1 MSNFPAAELTQAS
14 LFGFMLLVLVAVAAR
29 HPGIKSIGW
38 WLVVAGLGALVAG
51 ALLGVLRGATGGEL
65 PVRAAELGLTF
76 GGLVAAGAGL
86 LRWNPVL
93 RYVSMYQK
101 MLEESEEARAAAR
114 DSEARLRLA
123 FDAGKTGGWEVDL
136 ETGKLLWSEGVQD
149 LLGQPGKK
157 AGGVRPEFA
166 KTVHPEDASRAQATV
181 SDALEGGTDYHAEF
195 RVIWPDDEAVHW
207 LASRGHFVEDSETG
221 RKRLLGA
228 LIDITDTK
236 AAEEALQHQA
246 DHDSLTG
253 LPNRLLFSRRLD
265 ASIARTPDEAMSVL
279 LLDLD
284 RFKEVNDTFGHPL
297 GDHLLR
303 EVARRLR
310 RTVRDTDIVAR
321 LGGDEF
327 AILLPATNPLGS
339 SVAATKVLQEFDEPF
354 VIQGKTLRIGTS
366 IGIASYPRHAS
377 DSAGIM
383 RLADVAMYV
392 AKRTNSGYS
401 VYRVD
406 LDEHTPAKL
415 ALESDLRTGIDRGE
429 LRLDFQPKI
438 EIKTRKLIGFEA
450 LVRWQHPERG
460 LLAPD
465 EFISLSERTSL
476 IIPLTSWV
484 LDTAL
489 KACCRWRIA
498 GYDVGVAVNVSADSV
513 QSVRLPDQIAGLLES
528 NYVPPRSLE
537 LEITESVLMDNPAH
551 ALDVVSR
558 LSGMGIRVSI
568 DDFGSGYSSLAYLKR
583 LPVDAIKIDK
593 AFVLNMSTDA
603 DDASIVRST
612 IELGHNLG
620 MKVIAEGVE
629 NIEVWDLL
637 ASGGCDIAQG
647 YYMSRPIPSDD
658 VLAWLQEQTEYAVD
672 LVSRQSKVA

>member
-1 MSNFPAAELTQAS
+1 MSDFPTAELAQAPF
-14 LFGFMLLVLVAVAAR
+14 FGLMLLVLVAAAVR

-51 ALLGVLRGATGGEL
+51 ALLGVLRGATGGWL
-65 PVRAAELGLTF
+65 PARAAEIVLTF
-76 GGLVAAGAGL
+76 GGIFVVGMGL

-93 RYVSMYQK
+93 RYVSIYQRL
-101 MLEESEEARAAAR
+101 LEESEQARAAAR
-114 DSEARLRLA
+114 DGEARLRLA
-123 FDAGKTGGWEVDL
+123 FDAGKSGGWEVDL
-136 ETGKLLWSEGVQD
+136 ETGELLWSEGAQG
-149 LLGQPGKK
+149 LLGRPGKK
-157 AGGVRPEFA
+157 FEGLRPEFS
-166 KTVHPEDASRAQATV
+166 KTVHPEDASSAQAAV
-181 SDALEGGTDYHAEF
+181 VAALESGTDYHAEF
-195 RVIWPDDEAVHW
+195 RVIWPDDDSVHW
-207 LASRGHFVEDSETG
+207 LASRGQFVEDPDTG

-228 LIDITDTK
+228 LIDITETK
-236 AAEEALQHQA
+236 VAEEALQYQA

-265 ASIARTPDEAMSVL
+265 AAIANTSDESMSVL

-284 RFKEVNDTFGHPL
+284 RFREANDTFGHPL
-297 GDHLLR
+297 GDKLLR
-303 EVARRLR
+303 EVAKRLR
-310 RTVRDTDIVAR
+310 RAVRDTDIVAR

-354 VIQGKTLRIGTS
+354 VIENKTLRIGTS

-392 AKRTNSGYS
+392 AKRTSSGYS

-406 LDEHTPAKL
+406 QDEHTPARL
-415 ALESDLRTGIDRGE
+415 ALESDLRTGIEQGE

-438 EIKTRKLIGFEA
+438 EMKTRKLVGFEA

-476 IIPLTSWV
+476 MGPLTRWV
-484 LDTAL
+484 LDSAL

-528 NYVPPRSLE
+528 NYVSPRSLE
-537 LEITESVLMDNPAH
+537 LEITESVLMANPAQ
-551 ALDVVSR
+551 ALDVVNC

-593 AFVLNMSTDA
+593 AFVLNMSTDI

-612 IELGHNLG
+612 IELGHKLG

-629 NIEVWDLL
+629 SLEAWELL

-647 YYMSRPIPSDD
+647 YYMSRPIPADR
-658 VLAWLQEQTEYAVD
+658 VLAWLQEQTEYIVD
-672 LVSRQSKVA
+672 QVSRQSKVA